1 MITNIKWVNFAI
13 EMGVFALIVSLLDA
27 ITPVA
32 FLPLVFFLLGVLTVY
47 WDNEYTTIYK
57 DE

>member
-13 EMGVFALIVSLLDA
+13 ELGVFALIVTLLEA

-47 WDNEYTTIYK
+47 WDTTYTTIYK
-57 DE
+57 VE